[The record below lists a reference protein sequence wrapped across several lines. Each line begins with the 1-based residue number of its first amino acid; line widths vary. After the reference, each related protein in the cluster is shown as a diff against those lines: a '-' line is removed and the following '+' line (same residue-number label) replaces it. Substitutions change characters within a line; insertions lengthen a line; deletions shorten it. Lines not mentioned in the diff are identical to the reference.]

1 MQRLYYL
8 VRFVLYCLYF
18 ADLMTNKPLQEVLY
32 MVLVAGN
39 FLNAVSLFKYCM
51 SVLTVN
57 KSIYIP
63 VFCTCLGYFKIKHL
77 NEIEE

>member
-1 MQRLYYL
+1 
-8 VRFVLYCLYF
+8 
-18 ADLMTNKPLQEVLY
+18 

-51 SVLTVN
+51 SVLIKSKQVN
-57 KSIYIP
+57 I
-63 VFCTCLGYFKIKHL
+63 FCNCLGYFKIKHL